1 MKTAEP
7 TTPEVQAI
15 LADAR
20 RRGLTLQA
28 DHGKLLFR
36 PRSAMTPD
44 LAERIKAHR
53 LALLSLLSDTTPT
66 KRTPNA
72 THEPKSGVSSV
83 VSVSERSKALWSED
97 ELAMLGRA
105 GKTPAD
111 LPLLMDV
118 KDAFAEYG
126 ATVVS
131 ITTKTHG
138 CGSEARRLAGKLIR
152 EARRRDR
159 GEAVAMRDAWAE
171 RLAVC
176 TIDGGFSEDHAEQV
190 ALKELQTMLFSGTS
204 NG

>member
-1 MKTAEP
+1 MKTADP
-7 TTPEVQAI
+7 ITPEVQAI
-15 LADAR
+15 LADVW

-28 DHGKLLFR
+28 NHGKLLFR
-36 PRSAMTPD
+36 PRPAMTPD

-53 LALLSLLSDTTPT
+53 PELLAILSDTTPT

-72 THEPKSGVSSV
+72 THEAGSGVSSV
-83 VSVSERSKALWSED
+83 LSVSEPSKALWSED
-97 ELAMLGRA
+97 ELATLGRA

-111 LPLLMDV
+111 LPLLAEMKDV
-118 KDAFAEYG
+118 FAEFG

-131 ITTKTHG
+131 IVTEYG
-138 CGSEARRLAGKLIR
+138 RGGQARRLAGKLIR
-152 EARRRDR
+152 KARQRDR

-176 TIDGGFSEDHAEQV
+176 TIDGGLSEDHAEQV
-190 ALKELQTMLFSGTS
+190 ALKELQNMLSLGAS